1 MLASIGLK
9 IEPTMAQIKFT
20 ARLVK
25 PLFGAGGGS
34 VAGAVKTGVICSYS
48 SRLEK
53 GVARL

>member
-1 MLASIGLK
+1 
-9 IEPTMAQIKFT
+9 MAQIKFT